1 MSAAD
6 TLFERFREHLNREN
20 FAPANTRWLV
30 GYSGGADST
39 CLVHM
44 LHRLGV
50 DLVAGYLHHGQRE
63 DADDEQRLC
72 EQFCAERDI
81 PFATGKAD
89 VPKLAADM
97 KIGLEEAG
105 RNARYAFFDQA
116 AFRLQCGVV
125 ATAHTLTDRVET
137 ILLNLARGT
146 GLAGLSGIPD
156 RRGRIVRPLLPFT
169 REETAAYCTELG
181 LPTSTDSAN
190 LDLRFSR
197 VRIRTEVL
205 PPLRQIQPA
214 VERTIARL
222 GDLVEE
228 EDRFLNGAAAAGL
241 EQCEIPLN
249 GDLRFVTIDCE
260 AAFRTESLRRL
271 PTVLLRRAVRLA
283 FGALGASIDHDLAQA
298 VADGLTAK
306 ESGSFTAEGGE
317 VVMEWDADRAHFRRI
332 ETPPTYRVP
341 LTLPGETLAEEFGWQ
356 ITAYE
361 DVLGD
366 DDWDGGRVRQHRQ
379 ELSTIVSLTKLRP
392 RFYLRNPQPGD
403 SMQPIGFEGR
413 RKLSDLLSE
422 SKLTQATRRRLPV
435 LCDMIGPVWVPGI
448 CLDERARIHDS
459 ADRVLRVRFEPIRPE
474 EPGRP
479 ETQIGS
485 GA

>member
-1 MSAAD
+1 MSAAE
-6 TLFERFREHLNREN
+6 TLFDRFRAHMAREN
-20 FAPANTRWLV
+20 FAPANARWLV
-30 GYSGGADST
+30 GYSGGPDST

-44 LHRLGV
+44 LHRLGI
-50 DLVAGYLHHGQRE
+50 DLVAGYLHHGQRP

-89 VPKLAADM
+89 VPKLAADL

-137 ILLNLARGT
+137 ILLNLARGS
-146 GLAGLSGIPD
+146 GLAGLSGIPG

-169 REETAAYCTELG
+169 REETAAYCVELG
-181 LPTSTDSAN
+181 LPTSADSAN
-190 LDLRFSR
+190 LDVRFAR

-205 PPLRQIQPA
+205 PQLRQIQPA

-222 GDLVEE
+222 GDIVEE

-249 GDLRFVTIDCE
+249 GELRFVSVDCE
-260 AAFRTESLRRL
+260 AAFRIEGLRRL
-271 PTVLLRRAVRLA
+271 PTVLRRRAVRLA
-283 FGALGASIDHDLAQA
+283 VGALGGTVDHDLAQA
-298 VADGLTAK
+298 IADGISGRA
-306 ESGSFTAEGGE
+306 SGSFTAEGGE
-317 VVMEWDADRAHFRRI
+317 VVVEWDAERAHFRRI
-332 ETPPTYRVP
+332 ESPPAYRVP

-356 ITAYE
+356 VTAFE
-361 DVLGD
+361 DILRD
-366 DDWDGGRVRQHRQ
+366 DDWDGGRVRQQRMA
-379 ELSTIVSLTKLRP
+379 LSTLVGLADLRP
-392 RFYLRNPQPGD
+392 GFYLRNPQPGD
-403 SMQPIGFEGR
+403 AMRPIGFDGR

-422 SKLTQATRRRLPV
+422 SKLTQSARRRLPV
-435 LCDMIGPVWVPGI
+435 MCDMIGPIWVPGV

-479 ETQIGS
+479 ETLAGS